1 MIKEVVMVATVARWG
16 HNTLLIAIAVM
27 TIALLVYSL

>member
-1 MIKEVVMVATVARWG
+1 MVGTVARWG
-16 HNTLLIAIAVM
+16 HNTLLVAIAVM

>member
-1 MIKEVVMVATVARWG
+1 MVATVARWG